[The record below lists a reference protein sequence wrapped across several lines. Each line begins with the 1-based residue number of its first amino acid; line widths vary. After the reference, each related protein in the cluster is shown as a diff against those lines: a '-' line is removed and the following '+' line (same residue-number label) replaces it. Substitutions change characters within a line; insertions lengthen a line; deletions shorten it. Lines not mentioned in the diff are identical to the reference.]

1 MSEQTLQWQA
11 LAAQRGIP
19 LSDYLREVLE
29 KAPDQLSTI
38 AQPLGLLAI
47 APQTLSENWRF
58 DLLAL
63 PQALI
68 HNALPVD
75 NHGEP
80 CLVLATRSPWPA
92 DTGCSHPKPCANYPS
107 P

>member
-75 NHGEP
+75 NQAQLGRRAYGSR
-80 CLVLATRSPWPA
+80 L
-92 DTGCSHPKPCANYPS
+92 
-107 P
+107 